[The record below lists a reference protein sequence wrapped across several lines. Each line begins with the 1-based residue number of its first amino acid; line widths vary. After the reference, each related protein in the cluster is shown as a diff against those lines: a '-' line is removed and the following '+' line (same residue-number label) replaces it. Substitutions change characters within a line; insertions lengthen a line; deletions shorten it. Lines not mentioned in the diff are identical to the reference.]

1 MSHTTTTSEP
11 IDPTQAV
18 EPIYTLSE
26 FLDQL
31 EPISPDQLEPISSD
45 QLEPTSPDQLEP
57 TSPASIRSDRKM
69 CWGEWSKL
77 SKVSLQLKEHIL
89 TTPFFATRLDLHC
102 VDCILCH
109 VCFGNLPDYMKPF
122 LNHWQK
128 GQGLPENESARV
140 GRACRYCLPC
150 EECSIANEEI
160 LGDRH
165 GSFHN

>member
-11 IDPTQAV
+11 IDPTKAV

-31 EPISPDQLEPISSD
+31 EPISPDQLEPISPD
-45 QLEPTSPDQLEP
+45 QLEPISPDQSEPTSPDPLEP
-57 TSPASIRSDRKM
+57 ISPASIRLDRKM

-89 TTPFFATRLDLHC
+89 TTPFFVSRLDLHC

-109 VCFGNLPDYMKPF
+109 VCFGNLPEYMKPF
-122 LNHWQK
+122 LNHWKK
-128 GQGLPENESARV
+128 GQGLPENENARV
-140 GRACRYCLPC
+140 GRTFRYCLPC
-150 EECSIANEEI
+150 EECSIAN
-160 LGDRH
+160 
-165 GSFHN
+165 